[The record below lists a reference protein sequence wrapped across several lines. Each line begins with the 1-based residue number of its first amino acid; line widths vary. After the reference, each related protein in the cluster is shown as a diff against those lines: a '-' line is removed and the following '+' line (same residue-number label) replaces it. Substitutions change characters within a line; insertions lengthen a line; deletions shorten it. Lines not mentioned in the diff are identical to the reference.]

1 MDPGKERKHVY
12 PALGLKAVQWP
23 PFRIEYL
30 MHRNSLD
37 QLLHLIS
44 HIDLLPGS
52 PFKLLDLVV
61 ALRLGSSKAVRLVRV
76 KSRMYVSLGIIMISA
91 KACQP

>member
-1 MDPGKERKHVY
+1 
-12 PALGLKAVQWP
+12 
-23 PFRIEYL
+23 

-76 KSRMYVSLGIIMISA
+76 KSRMYVSRYHHDIRQSMSTLNLISII
-91 KACQP
+91 